1 MPIFWEKHLRIKKCV
16 IKAVKTRLLGERK
29 QSGAGNGYQF
39 RYGDDLN
46 LGRSP

>member
-29 QSGAGNGYQF
+29 QSGAVVINSDMGMI
-39 RYGDDLN
+39 
-46 LGRSP
+46 